1 MTKNIGKF
9 WVFFSQLL
17 VKSDKKQ
24 DLQKQKK
31 SEDQAKGVVDDL
43 VDQIEKENVKN
54 EQKTKEI
61 ATKNDEIN
69 KITKTNP
76 ELGPI
81 SEKIGILEKQIE
93 DLKQELDDNKKTGNK
108 NLTATLEQKINS
120 LNKEL
125 TEIKQKNTN
134 PNLGKILSLKN
145 DIKTLT
151 KERNENLGETEFADK
166 DSKRQMTGTRPP
178 VKTSIRNKNI
188 VSPQTNL
195 GQKDKTFSK
204 DVIDALSDAKKLS
217 QRIAKHSNN
226 KSNIQVTGYRLNGDK
241 MNIEGYYTT
250 ANGNRVRF
258 DYHVK
263 VDPADKEK
271 IQSTFRDAKNNETTQ
286 VGYNNNLMKDPKKK

>member
-1 MTKNIGKF
+1 LS
-9 WVFFSQLL
+9 FFFQFL
-17 VKSDKKQ
+17 VKSDKKK
-24 DLQKQKK
+24 DLQRQKK
-31 SEDQAKGVVDDL
+31 AEDQANSVMDDL
-43 VDQIEKENVKN
+43 VDQIEIEKAKSQ
-54 EQKTKEI
+54 QKTEEI
-61 ATKNDEIN
+61 KSKNDEID
-69 KITKTNP
+69 KITKKNP

-81 SEKIGILEKQIE
+81 SEKIGILEKQIDE
-93 DLKQELDDNKKTGNK
+93 LKQELDDNKKTDNK
-108 NLTATLEQKINS
+108 NLTATLEQKIKS

-125 TEIKQKNTN
+125 AEIKQKNTN

-145 DIKTLT
+145 DIKTLI

-178 VKTSIRNKNI
+178 VKTSTRNKNI

-204 DVIDALSDAKKLS
+204 DVIDALGDAKKLG

-226 KSNIQVTGYRLNGDK
+226 KSDIQVTGYRLNGDK
-241 MNIEGYYTT
+241 MNIEGYYTS
-250 ANGNRVRF
+250 ANGNRIRF

-263 VDPADKEK
+263 VNPADKEK

-286 VGYNNNLMKDPKKK
+286 VGYNNNLMKDPKTK